1 MSNYKEPS
9 HQELHAL
16 ATLWHEGPS
25 TVSFVHESLHG
36 HDGKSYTTTLA
47 VMRNLEKKNLA
58 VRNKNRRAH
67 IYEAKV
73 TRDLIIKPRLKDL
86 VQNAFGG
93 SLGQAILSL
102 ISVGVMTPEEKTA
115 ITRELKLHK
124 AMAAKKKTK
133 TKKAVKKAAK
143 KTVKPAAK
151 KAAKTAAPKPAKKA
165 AKKKVAKKAAAKKAA
180 PEKAAKNAA
189 PKKAAKKK
197 VAKKAAKKKVAKKAA
212 PKKAA
217 PKKAAPKKAAP
228 KKAAPKKAAPKNAAP
243 KKAAPKKAAKKK
255 K

>member
-1 MSNYKEPS
+1 MSLYEEPS

-16 ATLWHEGPS
+16 AILWCEGPS
-25 TVSFVHESLHG
+25 TVSFVHQLLHG
-36 HDGKSYTTTLA
+36 NNEKTYTTTLA

-58 VRNKNRRAH
+58 ARNRNSRAH

-102 ISVGVMTPEEKTA
+102 LSVGVMTPEEKTA

-124 AMAAKKKTK
+124 AMAAKKKT
-133 TKKAVKKAAK
+133 TTKKAAK
-143 KTVKPAAK
+143 EAATKTVKPAAK
-151 KAAKTAAPKPAKKA
+151 KAAKKAAPKPAKKA
-165 AKKKVAKKAAAKKAA
+165 APKKAAKKAAAKKAA
-180 PEKAAKNAA
+180 P
-189 PKKAAKKK
+189 
-197 VAKKAAKKKVAKKAA
+197 KKVAKKAA

-217 PKKAAPKKAAP
+217 KKAAPKKAA
-228 KKAAPKKAAPKNAAP
+228 KKAAPKKAAKKAAPKKAAKKAAPKKVAKKVAP
-243 KKAAPKKAAKKK
+243 KKAAPKKAAKKAAK
-255 K
+255 KKK

>member
-1 MSNYKEPS
+1 VSNYKEPS

-143 KTVKPAAK
+143 KTVKPA
-151 KAAKTAAPKPAKKA
+151 KTAAPKPAKKA

-189 PKKAAKKK
+189 PKKAAP
-197 VAKKAAKKKVAKKAA
+197 KKAA

-228 KKAAPKKAAPKNAAP
+228 KKAAPKKAAPKKAAP